1 MKVDPLASV
10 AVMTAPRVAP
20 VRTTLAPNWSVVVTT
35 SVALVRRVLPL
46 GTGAST
52 ELTTSPF
59 WLTAT
64 LATGDVVETVEPR
77 ELVVTT
83 TTPGKRAEVVI
94 ARPSELVVVKVCST
108 LTDADCWK
116 AEVVST
122 TVLPWLFVLDRITG
136 TITPPAVEAGADEAA
151 AELLD
156 AAIWREA
163 VAEVTIVLPAELV
176 EVMATTVGSMELA
189 AELAPELSAD
199 DAAAELSEEATDED
213 ATTDEPRPEE
223 TAAEEEGRAEE
234 SEEAS
239 EGESEDCAAEE
250 DAAAEESEF
259 CWEETELWA
268 AEEASEDE
276 ARVEVTRL
284 EPEVETTTVCERDA
298 GEAEIDSE
306 VDEADGESALL
317 SPPVVLD

>member
-10 AVMTAPRVAP
+10 AVITAPRVAP
-20 VRTTLAPNWSVVVTT
+20 ERTTLAPNWSVVVTT

-94 ARPSELVVVKVCST
+94 ARPSELVVMKVCST

-122 TVLPWLFVLDRITG
+122 TVLPWLFVLDRTTG
-136 TITPPAVEAGADEAA
+136 TITPEAVEAA
-151 AELLD
+151 AEVLE

-163 VAEVTIVLPAELV
+163 VAEVTMVLPAELV

-189 AELAPELSAD
+189 AELSAD
-199 DAAAELSEEATDED
+199 DAAAELSEEAADED

-223 TAAEEEGRAEE
+223 TAAEEEDRAEE

-239 EGESEDCAAEE
+239 EGEVEDCAAEE

-276 ARVEVTRL
+276 VRVEVTRL
-284 EPEVETTTVCERDA
+284 EPEVETTRVCERDA
-298 GEAEIDSE
+298 GEAEIDTE
-306 VDEADGESALL
+306 ADEADGESALL

>member
-10 AVMTAPRVAP
+10 AVITAPRVAP
-20 VRTTLAPNWSVVVTT
+20 ERTTVAPDWSVVVTT

-122 TVLPWLFVLDRITG
+122 TVLPWLFVLDRTTG
-136 TITPPAVEAGADEAA
+136 TITPEAVEAA
-151 AELLD
+151 AEVLE

-163 VAEVTIVLPAELV
+163 VAEVTTVLPAELV

-189 AELAPELSAD
+189 AELAAELSAD
-199 DAAAELSEEATDED
+199 DAAAELSEEAAIED

-223 TAAEEEGRAEE
+223 TAAEEEDRAEE

-239 EGESEDCAAEE
+239 EGEEEDCAAEE
-250 DAAAEESEF
+250 DAAAEEEESES

-276 ARVEVTRL
+276 VRVEVTRL

-298 GEAEIDSE
+298 GEAEME
-306 VDEADGESALL
+306 TEADEADGESALL

>member
-1 MKVDPLASV
+1 
-10 AVMTAPRVAP
+10 
-20 VRTTLAPNWSVVVTT
+20 VVTT

-83 TTPGKRAEVVI
+83 TTPGKRAEVVT

-122 TVLPWLFVLDRITG
+122 TVLPWLFVLDRTTG
-136 TITPPAVEAGADEAA
+136 TITPEAVEAA
-151 AELLD
+151 AEVLE

-163 VAEVTIVLPAELV
+163 VAEVTMVLPAELV

-223 TAAEEEGRAEE
+223 TAAEEEDRAEE

-239 EGESEDCAAEE
+239 EGEEEDCAAEE

-259 CWEETELWA
+259 CWEGTELWA

-276 ARVEVTRL
+276 VRVEVTRL

-298 GEAEIDSE
+298 GEAEIDTE
-306 VDEADGESALL
+306 ADEADGESALL